1 MPKRKFPESGKIYM
15 IELNE
20 MREIDTVIYERK
32 FPIGND
38 CILQVLRIY
47 YGIAVI
53 VFYSCGRWFMKD
65 LTKGNPFQLIILFAL
80 PVFLGNVFQ
89 QLYNMVDTIIV
100 GNTVSAAALTGV
112 GLTGPISFLIL
123 GFVNG
128 LTAGFS
134 VRVSQKFG
142 AGDTDGVRRAVAMS
156 FLLCIILTVFVTS
169 AAVPLTA
176 PLLRLMNT
184 PEAYFDYA
192 YYYLFTIFCGIG
204 ATVFYNILA
213 GVLRAI
219 GDSKTPLVFLIIA
232 AALNI
237 ALDFAFIVGLK
248 MHYCGAALATVV
260 SQLLSGGACLAYMLK
275 RYSFLRL
282 KKADFAWSWSLAGGH
297 IAIGLPMALQFSIT
311 AIGCI
316 VQQTALNG
324 LNDSYPGAV
333 TAYTAA
339 SKIDAIAT
347 QSFAAIGTA
356 IANYTGQNYGA
367 GRYDRIRKGVNVCML
382 YTVAGALFGIA
393 FCVGLCRP
401 LMGLF
406 LNPETDE
413 TVALWYDEIIAYGK
427 QYLLFQSVS
436 YLLLG
441 TIFVYRN
448 ALQGIGKSAVT
459 MFAGVTEV
467 VGRVVT
473 AFVFVKLWGFT
484 GVCLSNP
491 LAWLAAD
498 IFLLITYYV
507 IMRKRGGQEKPKRM
521 RRRRKGGTLAQN
533 GI

>member
-1 MPKRKFPESGKIYM
+1 
-15 IELNE
+15 
-20 MREIDTVIYERK
+20 
-32 FPIGND
+32 
-38 CILQVLRIY
+38 
-47 YGIAVI
+47 
-53 VFYSCGRWFMKD
+53 MKD
-65 LTKGNPFQLIILFAL
+65 LTKGNPFKLILLFAL
-80 PVFLGNVFQ
+80 PVFCGNVFQ

-134 VRVSQKFG
+134 VRVSQRFG
-142 AGDTDGVRRAVAMS
+142 AGDMDGVRRSVAMS
-156 FLLCIILTVFVTS
+156 FLLCILLTGILT
-169 AAVPLTA
+169 AIAVPLTA
-176 PLLRLMNT
+176 LLLRLMNT
-184 PEAYFDYA
+184 PSEYFDYA
-192 YYYLFTIFCGIG
+192 YYYLFTLFCGMG

-219 GDSKTPLVFLIIA
+219 GDSKTPLFFLILA

-237 ALDFAFIVGLK
+237 ALDFAFIVGFK
-248 MHYCGAALATVV
+248 MHYCGAALATVT
-260 SQLLSGGACLAYMLK
+260 SQLLSGCACLIYMLK
-275 RYSFLRL
+275 RYPLLRL
-282 KKADFAWSWSLAGGH
+282 KKKDFAWSWSLAGGH

-324 LNDSYPGAV
+324 LNGSYPGAV

-339 SKIDAIAT
+339 SKIDGIAT
-347 QSFAAIGTA
+347 QTFVAIGTSV
-356 IANYTGQNYGA
+356 ANYVGQNYGA
-367 GRYDRIRKGVNVCML
+367 GRYDRIRKGVHICML
-382 YTVAGALFGIA
+382 YTVIGAVIGLA

-401 LMGLF
+401 MMGLF

-413 TVALWYDEIIAYGK
+413 TVALWYDDIIAYGQK
-427 QYLLFQSVS
+427 YLLFQSGS

-441 TIFVYRN
+441 AIFVYRN
-448 ALQGIGKSAVT
+448 ALQGIGKSTIT

-467 VGRVVT
+467 IGRVVT

-491 LAWLAAD
+491 MAWLAAD
-498 IFLLITYYV
+498 IFLLITYYLV
-507 IMRKRGGQEKPKRM
+507 MRKRGGQEKPKRTH
-521 RRRRKGGTLAQN
+521 RRGKGGTLAQN
-533 GI
+533 EIS